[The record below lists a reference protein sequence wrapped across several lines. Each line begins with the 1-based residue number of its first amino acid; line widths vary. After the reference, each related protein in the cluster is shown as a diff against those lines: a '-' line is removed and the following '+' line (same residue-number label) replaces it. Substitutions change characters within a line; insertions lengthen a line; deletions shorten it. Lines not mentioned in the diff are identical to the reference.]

1 MGAADLTRMSQA
13 SYFSENMRLMFLEYL
28 MNVED
33 SAPPGD
39 PSFHWF
45 PDLSAISNLSLIF
58 RRPFPPI
65 FAHTLSWVSS

>member
-1 MGAADLTRMSQA
+1 
-13 SYFSENMRLMFLEYL
+13 MRLMFLEYL